1 MNHQVA
7 ASSDIPRSSDI
18 DAFIARWRA
27 NEGGAERANF
37 PLFLTELCRL
47 IDVPVP
53 DPADAT
59 HDRNDYV
66 FERAVRLEDLG
77 GLQRNGRIDL
87 YRRGCFVLEAKQ
99 SRERGGP
106 KEVAN
111 VDQASLPG
119 IPLPEDTD
127 RRGRRSAHRSWDVL
141 MRNAREQA
149 EQYARALP
157 TDHGWPP
164 FILVCDVGHA
174 IELFADFSG
183 EGKAYRQFPDRA
195 GFRLYLD
202 DLHDPAIRDR
212 LRKIWLDP
220 HALDPARHA
229 AIVTRDIARRLA
241 DVSKRLEDRG
251 HAPEPVAHFLMRCLF
266 TMFAQRAD
274 LLNRGSFT
282 QMLTGARDDP
292 SSFAPMLEDL
302 WQAMDTGG
310 YSLAMR
316 CKVRRFNGGLFA
328 ERTAIPLRREEIGE
342 LLEASRHDWTEVEP
356 AIFGTLLE
364 QALDPTER
372 RRLGAH
378 YTPRAYVERLV
389 IATIIEPLQREWETQ
404 VLGTVERERL
414 SRPTVA
420 IRAVHDFHER
430 LAATTVLDPACGTGN
445 FLYVALELMKR
456 LEGDGLEVLADLG
469 GQEALAL
476 ETATVHP
483 RHFLG
488 LELNPRAAAIA
499 ELVLWLGYLQWQLR
513 NRRTIA
519 DPVLEKLDNIA
530 TMDAVLTHD
539 GFAED
544 GTRTNPRRADW
555 PDADY
560 IVGNPPFIG
569 KGSAMRNALGERY
582 LAALWKAHPQINRSA
597 DFVMYWWDR
606 AAERLTETGT
616 RLKRFGFVTTNSITQ
631 EFSRRVITKRLA
643 APAPIGIVL
652 AIPDHPWTKAT
663 TDAAAVRIAMTV
675 VERGTPIGQRL
686 RIVSEHGLDSDAPM
700 LGFASTRG
708 RINADLSI
716 GANAAA
722 AFALVANDGL
732 SYNGMMLAARGFV
745 LTTAEAHHLLA
756 ISPPAA
762 TSIVKPYVGGADLV
776 RHPTNRWVI
785 DAYGYDETALRTT
798 FPAIYQHLLMTV
810 KPVRDT
816 NRRTAFKDRWWIF
829 GEPRRTFRPAL
840 HDLSRYIGTT
850 ETAKHR
856 IMQFL
861 PVTTTPDHMVVCFA
875 LDDGFSLGVLSSRA
889 HLQWTYANCGL
900 IGVARF
906 EQGHRYTKS
915 RIADRFPFPEATPDQ
930 RDAIGALAEELDA
943 ARKDVLGDHPDLTM
957 TGLYNLLA
965 RLRSGA
971 AFDLVAQDQRQR
983 GRVDILDQLHDRIDA
998 AVAAAYGWLADLDGT
1013 AIVARLVA
1021 LNGERHAEEKAGRVR
1036 WLRPDYQIACAGL
1049 TALPVPA
1056 RAEQIEADLPAAP
1069 LRKPQ
1074 FPRDAIGQTAAVLAD
1089 LRSGAGLTSD
1099 EIARRYA
1106 QGQKVRPRIA
1116 ATLAALTRLGHV
1128 AADGDRHTLRRAA

>member
-1 MNHQVA
+1 MNNPVA
-7 ASSDIPRSSDI
+7 ASDVDT
-18 DAFIARWRA
+18 FIVRWRA

-66 FERAVRLEDLG
+66 FERAVRLQDIG
-77 GLQRNGRIDL
+77 GVQRNGRIDL

-99 SRERGGP
+99 SRERGGL
-106 KEVAN
+106 KEVAGIGRN
-111 VDQASLPG
+111 FEQASLPG
-119 IPLPEDTD
+119 IPASDDTD

-183 EGKAYRQFPDRA
+183 QGKAYRQFPDRA

-202 DLHDPAIRDR
+202 DLRDPAIRER
-212 LRKIWLDP
+212 LRQIWLDP

-241 DVSKRLEDRG
+241 EVSKRLEDRG
-251 HAPEPVAHFLMRCLF
+251 HAAEPVAHFLMRCLF

-274 LLNRGSFT
+274 LLDRGSFT
-282 QMLTGARDDP
+282 KMLTDAHDDP

-316 CKVRRFNGGLFA
+316 CRVRRFNGGLFA

-342 LLEASRHDWTEVEP
+342 LLEASHHDWTEVEP

-364 QALDPTER
+364 QALDPVER

-389 IATIIEPLQREWETQ
+389 VATIIEPLQREWETQ

-414 SRPTVA
+414 SRPAAA

-456 LEGDGLEVLADLG
+456 LEGDVLEVLADLG

-519 DPVLEKLDNIA
+519 DPVLEKLENIR
-530 TMDAVLTHD
+530 TMDAVLARD
-539 GFAED
+539 GIAED
-544 GTRTNPRRADW
+544 GTLTNPRRPDW

-569 KGSAMRNALGERY
+569 GKDLRARLGDRHVT
-582 LAALWKAHPQINRSA
+582 ALWKAHPKINRSA
-597 DFVMYWWDR
+597 DLVMYWWDM
-606 AAERLTETGT
+606 AARVLTRKGA

-631 EFSRRVITKRLA
+631 DFSRRVIA
-643 APAPIGIVL
+643 EHIDGSAPLSLVM
-652 AIPDHPWTKAT
+652 AIPDHPWTRAT
-663 TDAAAVRIAMTV
+663 RDAASVRIAMTV
-675 VERGTPIGQRL
+675 AVAGSAEGARLTIARERGLDTDTPELAIHETTGIIHADLTVGTDTTKTRPLIANSGIASPGIKLHGRGFLVTTAQAAYLGLGR
-686 RIVSEHGLDSDAPM
+686 REGLDRHIRRYRNGRDAT
-700 LGFASTRG
+700 AQSR
-708 RINADLSI
+708 DL
-716 GANAAA
+716 
-722 AFALVANDGL
+722 
-732 SYNGMMLAARGFV
+732 M
-745 LTTAEAHHLLA
+745 
-756 ISPPAA
+756 
-762 TSIVKPYVGGADLV
+762 
-776 RHPTNRWVI
+776 VI
-785 DAYGYDETALRTT
+785 DLLGLDEGDVRRR
-798 FPAIYQHLLMTV
+798 FPEVYQYLLV
-810 KPVRDT
+810 SVRPA
-816 NRRTAFKDRWWIF
+816 RTANNRPSYRDKWWLF
-829 GEPRRTFRPAL
+829 GEPRGDFRPAL
-840 HDLSRYIGTT
+840 AGLDRYIATI

-856 IMQFL
+856 TFQFL
-861 PVTTTPDHMVVCFA
+861 DGAILPDNMLVCLA

-915 RIADRFPFPEATPDQ
+915 RIVDPFPFPDAREDH
-930 RDAIGALAEELDA
+930 RDAIAALAEELDA
-943 ARKDVLGDHPDLTM
+943 TRKAVLLDHTDLTL
-957 TGLYNLLA
+957 TELYNL
-965 RLRSGA
+965 RDQIRSGA
-971 AFDLVAQDQRQR
+971 SLSVADMDARQR
-983 GRVDILDQLHDRIDA
+983 GRIDILAQLHDRIDT
-998 AVAAAYGWLADLDGT
+998 AVTTAYGWPAAIDDA
-1013 AIVARLVA
+1013 AIVAHLVA
-1021 LNGERHAEEKAGRVR
+1021 LNAERHTEEKAGRVR
-1036 WLRPDYQIACAGL
+1036 WLRPDYQIARAGL
-1049 TALPVPA
+1049 TALPLPT
-1056 RAEQIEADLPAAP
+1056 RAEQIEADLPAARV
-1069 LRKPQ
+1069 RKPY

-1089 LRSGAGLTSD
+1089 LRGGADLTSD

-1106 QGQKVRPRIA
+1106 QGRKVGPRIA